1 MIITENGNKIRLV
14 LLFLF
19 NIMIGITAR
28 GADVVSVSGLA
39 TYYDDGTHSRV
50 ECERL
55 AAEQAR
61 IDALAKKFGTIVSQ
75 DILQADRIVG
85 NREQND
91 FLALSATEVK
101 GEWIADE
108 GKPEYEYSRDAK
120 ENLIVTCRIKGKAKE
135 ISNEAAAFDALVLRN
150 GTRKANADNRFR
162 DGDDMFLY
170 FNTSVNGF
178 LSVFLED
185 EEGKVYLLLP
195 YPKDTRT
202 RVAVKKDTEYIF
214 FSPDHVGDQIGAD
227 VEEVYLTGSDHTEYN
242 RVFVVF
248 SPEYFSRPVM
258 DASQGLPVMKSEE
271 FNKWLIKSRRNDS
284 RMNVKSMNLQIMPKS

>member
-28 GADVVSVSGLA
+28 GADVVSVSGVA

>member
-170 FNTSVNGF
+170 FNTPVNGF